1 MKKKIKYIIFLFLI
15 IIIVLISFFVR
26 KNYERKE
33 YEESIV
39 NKINDIKSHYSDI
52 VKTNKACTIYIFTND
67 KYEEAGMIGK
77 DVILSLKDIEI
88 NKDTKYFVI
97 TSFEEEYYVLYDD
110 VDIYNDNNLV
120 EDRYKK
126 YIPFNEN
133 IVTDNIT
140 EFYDDNNNLIY
151 KFNKSFNLPIIIKD
165 DDGYFVEYNNRL
177 FKIKKDN
184 VKDVVENNNTD
195 LEIAKNIR
203 VIAYHAFYDPSDES
217 EKWCRTAICHPVNQ
231 IEEESKYLKEND
243 YFTLT
248 TKELNMFI
256 DGKIN
261 LPKKSIMITIDD
273 GLLAERGLDIL
284 VKYELNATLFLIT
297 KTYKPELFTDSKY
310 IEYHSH
316 GNDLHNVG
324 ACPGGQGGGIKCL
337 DKEKLV
343 NDLKTSSEILHGSTV
358 FCYPF
363 YEYNNYSIEV
373 LKEAGYTM
381 AFAGCIGS
389 CKVNNKTNK
398 YIIPRYTITSDVTL
412 DKFISIIK

>member
-1 MKKKIKYIIFLFLI
+1 M
-15 IIIVLISFFVR
+15 
-26 KNYERKE
+26 
-33 YEESIV
+33 
-39 NKINDIKSHYSDI
+39 
-52 VKTNKACTIYIFTND
+52 
-67 KYEEAGMIGK
+67 
-77 DVILSLKDIEI
+77 
-88 NKDTKYFVI
+88 
-97 TSFEEEYYVLYDD
+97 
-110 VDIYNDNNLV
+110 

-140 EFYDDNNNLIY
+140 EFYDDNNLIY

-184 VKDVVENNNTD
+184 VKEVVENNNTD

-389 CKVNNKTNK
+389 CKVNTKTNK

>member
-1 MKKKIKYIIFLFLI
+1 MKNKIKYIIFLLLI
-15 IIIVLISFFVR
+15 IIIVLVSFFVCR
-26 KNYERKE
+26 NHKRKE

-39 NKINDIKSHYSDI
+39 NKINDIKSHYSET
-52 VKTNKACTIYIFTND
+52 VKTNKDSTIYIFTND
-67 KYEEAGMIGK
+67 KYEEVGMIGK
-77 DVILSLKDIEI
+77 DVVLSLKDIEI
-88 NKDTKYFVI
+88 DKDTKYFVI

-110 VDIYNDNNLV
+110 VDIYNDNNLA

-177 FKIKKDN
+177 LEVKKDN
-184 VKDVVENNNTD
+184 VKEVVENNNTD
-195 LEIAKNIR
+195 LETAKNIR

-273 GLLAERGLDIL
+273 GLLAERGLEVL

-337 DKEKLV
+337 DKETLI

-389 CKVNNKTNK
+389 CKVNTKTNK